1 MKKYFEFEELGTNY
15 KNEIIA
21 GITTFLAMAYIL
33 PLNPMILSGAGM
45 DWGAVFT
52 ATALAA
58 VIGSLVMG
66 LVAKYPVA
74 LAPGMGLNAAF
85 VAFVTAGM
93 GISWQ
98 SALSGVLVS
107 GIILVI
113 LTLTGIRELIINAI
127 PNDLKYAVGAGIGLF
142 IAFIGLKNAGLV
154 TPDAMIGDLSNPNA
168 LLAIFGLVV
177 SVILLTLG
185 AQAGIFYGIVI
196 TTIAGMIFGIIPPPE
211 GIVSMPPSIETTF
224 GQAFLHL
231 DEIFTIE
238 MLIVILT
245 FMFVDFFDT
254 AGTLVAVA
262 GKAGIMKDG
271 KLPRAGRALASDSSG
286 TVFGAILGTSS
297 TTSYVEST
305 AGVAVG
311 GKSGLTAVVTAICF
325 LIALFFSPV
334 LSVITSAVT
343 APALILVGV
352 MMSTQLKLIDWDRF
366 EIATPAFFTV
376 LMMPLTGSIAT
387 GLAVGFIF
395 YPITMAFKGRLKEV
409 HPIMSVLGV
418 IFILYFIFL

>member
-1 MKKYFEFEELGTNY
+1 
-15 KNEIIA
+15 
-21 GITTFLAMAYIL
+21 
-33 PLNPMILSGAGM
+33 
-45 DWGAVFT
+45 
-52 ATALAA
+52 
-58 VIGSLVMG
+58 
-66 LVAKYPVA
+66 
-74 LAPGMGLNAAF
+74 
-85 VAFVTAGM
+85 
-93 GISWQ
+93 
-98 SALSGVLVS
+98 
-107 GIILVI
+107 
-113 LTLTGIRELIINAI
+113 
-127 PNDLKYAVGAGIGLF
+127 
-142 IAFIGLKNAGLV
+142 
-154 TPDAMIGDLSNPNA
+154 
-168 LLAIFGLVV
+168 
-177 SVILLTLG
+177 
-185 AQAGIFYGIVI
+185 
-196 TTIAGMIFGIIPPPE
+196 MIFGIIPLPE
-211 GIVSMPPSIETTF
+211 GIISMPPSIETTF

-245 FMFVDFFDT
+245 FIFVDFFDT
-254 AGTLVAVA
+254 AGTLVAIA

-409 HPIMSVLGV
+409 HPIMWVLGAL
-418 IFILYFIFL
+418 FILYFIFL